1 MTVFSF
7 NKQSNI
13 KWVREIRLEGRQGVV
28 AATTTLNPYYLR
40 WVSQMTALPPPTLPL
55 FYYCCE
61 YKDGVRAKAIKL
73 QNKFIVPGAAG
84 SSSLGWVGVGCS
96 LNEITVIWDTTPAV
110 TLD

>member
-1 MTVFSF
+1 MGARNTPRGQTRSSSG
-7 NKQSNI
+7 NNNI
-13 KWVREIRLEGRQGVV
+13 ESLLSALGVTNDCFT
-28 AATTTLNPYYLR
+28 ATNSATLL
-40 WVSQMTALPPPTLPL
+40 LL
-55 FYYCCE
+55 FE